1 MNREL
6 KKYINQV
13 KGYMLCDGGTKRKC
27 IKDLKSE
34 IQDYID
40 TQGTQDI
47 EKIKARFG
55 TPEQIAKAFLMEMDV
70 KKVKKKLDIRRV
82 IMAVVL
88 SVLLIW
94 GIGVTIAVVDAM
106 MTNRGYILDKYENVS
121 SEDDYEEIVDEV
133 I

>member
-1 MNREL
+1 MNKEL

-27 IKDLKSE
+27 INDLKSE

-40 TQGTQDI
+40 TQGTQNI

-70 KKVKKKLDIRRV
+70 KKVKKKLDIRRAV
-82 IMAVVL
+82 IAVAL
-88 SVLLIW
+88 SIVLIW
-94 GIGVTIAVVDAM
+94 GIGVTIAVVDAVED
-106 MTNRGYILDKYENVS
+106 GSGSFDKEVIS
-121 SEDDYEEIVDEV
+121 VIEEEDEV
-133 I
+133 